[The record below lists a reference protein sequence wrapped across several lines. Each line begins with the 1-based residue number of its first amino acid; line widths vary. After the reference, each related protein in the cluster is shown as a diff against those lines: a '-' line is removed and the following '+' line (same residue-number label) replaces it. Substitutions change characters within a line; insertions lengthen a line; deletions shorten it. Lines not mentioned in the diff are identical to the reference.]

1 MSGGLKQLST
11 RAWVINVFC
20 VAALGRDI
28 VLDAR
33 LGSFRNDH
41 FPDLPPQ
48 RPPNQPAASDSE
60 KKAPIR
66 RRSPQDSCDPSD
78 RARQPSEGMTS
89 EVKHHTQSRC
99 GGGVGRNGR
108 EELKD

>member
-11 RAWVINVFC
+11 RAWVINVVC

-48 RPPNQPAASDSE
+48 RPPNQPATSDSE
-60 KKAPIR
+60 KKHL
-66 RRSPQDSCDPSD
+66 
-78 RARQPSEGMTS
+78 SEDAVHRIPVTLPTGP
-89 EVKHHTQSRC
+89 VNRPR
-99 GGGVGRNGR
+99 V
-108 EELKD
+108 